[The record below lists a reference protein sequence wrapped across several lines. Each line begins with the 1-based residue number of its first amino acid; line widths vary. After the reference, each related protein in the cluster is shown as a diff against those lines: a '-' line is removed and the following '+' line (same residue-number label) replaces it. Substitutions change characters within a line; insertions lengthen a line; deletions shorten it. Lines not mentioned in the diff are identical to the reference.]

1 MPTVL
6 YLVAAVVAT
15 AAFEVDRLE
24 VDWSPP
30 MAGLPF
36 YLTVFGTGFERY
48 DDRVLL
54 IEYGRGCGI
63 GLLPTPNALKYFPQC
78 RIASCKR
85 ESFGKCGMATR
96 SVSGWLSPSTVSG
109 WAAVPCGNPG
119 SQHDKLFCGPITL
132 NLSTSYQVCACDFS
146 VRSSCA
152 DWGDFSLT
160 VRRSSTV
167 NETANV
173 TVGGPLVGQ
182 QYETPAGQAIDIS
195 YTGVNLRDGD
205 RIFIGSGICSL
216 GASQSVS
223 VSVASARS
231 SQSTSTVEVWEGVLA
246 TAAGEFVICW
256 CADGDYRG
264 SGCVL
269 DTNFN
274 VEVGRLLVAG
284 PYAGENN
291 VRLKIGVPG
300 SLVVYGRGLKGT
312 DRVRVLADSGG
323 GCGSGDTPVTSVH
336 LAARDVGSDDRVE
349 FWSQVRIPAAG
360 SFLLC
365 WCGYYTCLEY
375 SKFTVLAGT
384 VTVVGPQPNQLW
396 SLSVTL
402 PTNVTILAT
411 GNLFENIESEIRF
424 APLSSQGCGS
434 TDVLLFPETV
444 RNSRGRHDRVAVDG
458 SWASWDGII
467 FGRAGKFRV
476 CWCGYSC
483 STVEDFSVDCGLV
496 TVAGPEVAE
505 FAQREVA
512 RRPFELVVRSSSNV
526 FSALRDRVMVVPNT
540 TKCGTTDFYGKAFA
554 PEAAASTGTEEV
566 FRGVLIEAVGM
577 WNVCWC
583 GYGANC
589 TEISS
594 FAPLAA
600 TVRTAEAA
608 GNDVFCM
615 VGSGDCRVAA
625 RSSGGRLSAVSDR
638 IWLVRLGTNSHC
650 GFASHDYDRWRDGP
664 MAASLTPEQS
674 GLTEEEVA
682 DLSELSFHLPTPK
695 SAGEWRLCYCQ
706 GFGVCALPSDF
717 ANQVGI
723 LVVAGASTGGDSMAV
738 QHLCYFGSRCMVKIS
753 GIGLSIGDTL
763 KIVNTTNFLGCPNTT
778 ETIGRSAFDLNF
790 DYVGVSSDSLVEW
803 ILPSEGGSVSL
814 HYDLGLVK
822 DTSFGEVMVCH
833 CRVSEECSST
843 GRLALRG
850 VIRRSEEI
858 ECSQG
863 SGLCEFGLVSRS
875 EISVADKVVA
885 IPSEMECGEDEIRQV
900 MAGELV
906 VRGAI
911 MSIRLDETLLA
922 TARALTVVVEVGE
935 DGGNLVCAATSEEQL
950 DTPTWD
956 AVMDCYGILP
966 TCVGTGRRPDRIL
979 AERSAQVHLQLDSG
993 AISVGEVVRVWCV
1006 DTSTTCCVSPNDR
1019 SGLMVSV
1026 EEAPS
1031 GIDDNFEAR
1040 EGEPFVMP
1048 VAVGYDANASVKIVG
1063 GEMCS
1068 SSVEEMVS
1076 GVKCASGAFGSC
1088 EFESPTRQITIRKVG
1103 VFTACLCERFYNDGN
1118 ECAFWEVVG
1127 SIRAIGAS
1135 ADFFGRTRAAPGE
1148 SFTVV
1153 VEGLGLSTGNRIQL
1167 TRGGDCDGEV
1177 VYDGLGDGP
1186 RVVNDTYQEFEVPAV
1201 VMEEVEL
1208 QVCWCFESNSG
1219 ACRKHVG
1226 VVDVKT
1232 EVDCELGGWIV
1243 VGSCSRSCG
1252 GGVLSRRRQIIRQA
1266 SGGGVE
1272 CPPAADLQGEVS
1284 CNEQEC
1290 PMARLDSAVTSPT
1303 RVEVGTPFRVLIR
1316 GSDLDPSRDR
1326 LMIVSYRGETV
1337 TAAVSPCGRSD
1348 GVRVNGAR
1356 CDQPG
1361 STSAAI
1367 LCGDGVQSM
1376 VVNTLGRFALCLCDL
1391 VTCTSISHY
1400 RGFPTVGGWIEVVEE
1415 DSPSG
1420 DGGGILARPEIFVVA
1435 ACGLVL
1441 TVASYFGYVKWEK
1454 YRKVKRALYRVG
1466 DLTPTDFAEEYYQ
1479 TRPAAVQWGPGVG
1492 YYPGGPGFDP
1502 GLGHYSVPVSP
1513 PLALP
1518 APVEER
1524 IPPPPSPRR
1533 LWGPQKMIQNGP
1545 IGGPGELQSVERSEA
1560 AVGGSAGSDKSRES
1574 GLKGHSPPRF
1584 GSEEKHVKNGG
1595 NAAAGSLL
1603 LAVVMS
1609 CFLTPLAVAV
1619 FLSAPCLLA
1628 PGDAMEVE
1636 VAAEG
1641 SLDGSAAAVAV
1652 FLVFCIGL
1660 AGGVLFGG
1668 GKDGIKGGRSGSRT
1682 SGHRDERREV
1692 VPVRVRKHIEKKSS
1706 GKGGADQ
1713 VYWSPLSEEPPL
1725 RSVGESTD
1733 FEMILH
1739 GESSFVMC

>member
-1 MPTVL
+1 MSDSIHGTAPGGYSPSWILRMPR
-6 YLVAAVVAT
+6 APIG
-15 AAFEVDRLE
+15 
-24 VDWSPP
+24 PP
-30 MAGLPF
+30 LPGLPF

-63 GLLPTPNALKYFPQC
+63 GLLSTP
-78 RIASCKR
+78 I
-85 ESFGKCGMATR
+85 
-96 SVSGWLSPSTVSG
+96 SGWQSPSTVSG

-132 NLSTSYQVCACDFS
+132 NVSTSYQACACDFS

-152 DWGDFSLT
+152 DWGDFSFT
-160 VRRSSTV
+160 VGRSSTV

-195 YTGVNLRDGD
+195 YAGVNLRDGD
-205 RIFIGSGICSL
+205 RIIIGSGSCGL
-216 GASQSVS
+216 GASQSAS
-223 VSVASARS
+223 VSLASVRS

-264 SGCVL
+264 SGCLV
-269 DTNFN
+269 DANFN
-274 VEVGRLLVAG
+274 VEVGRLMVAG
-284 PYAGENN
+284 PYASENN
-291 VRLKIGVPG
+291 IRLKIGVPG
-300 SLVVYGRGLKGT
+300 SLVVYGRGLRGT
-312 DRVRVLADSGG
+312 DRVRVLAEGGG

-336 LAARDVGSDDRVE
+336 LAARDVGSDDLVE

-365 WCGYYTCLEY
+365 WCGYSTCLEY
-375 SKFTVLAGT
+375 SKFAVFAGT

-396 SLSVTL
+396 SPSVTL

-424 APLSSQGCGS
+424 APLSGQGCGS
-434 TDVLLFPETV
+434 TDVILFPETV
-444 RNSRGRHDRVAVDG
+444 RNSRGRHDRVAMDG

-496 TVAGPEVAE
+496 TVAGPEVPN

-512 RRPFELVVRSSSNV
+512 RRPFELVVSSTNNV
-526 FSALRDRVMVVPNT
+526 FSAMRDRVMVVPNT
-540 TKCGTTDFYGKAFA
+540 TKCGTTDFFGKAFA
-554 PEAAASTGTEEV
+554 PEAAASTETEEV
-566 FRGVLIEAVGM
+566 YRGVVIEEVGM

-608 GNDVFCM
+608 GNDVFCF
-615 VGSGDCRVAA
+615 VGSGDCRVAV
-625 RSSGGRLSAVSDR
+625 RSSGGRLSAMTDR

-650 GFASHDYDRWRDGP
+650 GFASHDYDRCRDGP

-674 GLTEEEVA
+674 GLTEVEVA
-682 DLSELSFHLPTPK
+682 DLSELHFGLPTPN

-717 ANQVGI
+717 ANQVGV
-723 LVVAGASTGGDSMAV
+723 LVVAGASTGGDSTAV
-738 QHLCYFGSRCMVKIS
+738 QHLCYFGSRCTVRIS
-753 GIGLSIGDTL
+753 GIGLSLGDTL
-763 KIVNTTNFLGCPNTT
+763 KIVNTTDFLGCANAT
-778 ETIGRSAFDLNF
+778 ETIGRKAFDLNF
-790 DYVGVSSDSLVEW
+790 DFVGVSSDSLVEW
-803 ILPSEGGSVSL
+803 VLPSEGGSISL

-833 CRVSEECSST
+833 CRVSEECSSA

-850 VIRRSEEI
+850 VIRRSEAI

-863 SGLCEFGLVSRS
+863 SGFCEFGLVSRS

-885 IPSEMECGEDEIRQV
+885 IPSEMECGDEEIRQV
-900 MAGELV
+900 VVPARAEDIERISSDETVDRLWRAKFVFDGSITDSAGRFKICYCAAVGGSSSFLCHSTFAGKEYVQMAGELV

-911 MSIRLDETLLA
+911 MSIRLDEGCFCENPVRAGLIMARFSASDTKSGPSDEKLKILFQTLLA
-922 TARALTVVVEVGE
+922 TARALTVAVEVGE

-956 AVMDCYGILP
+956 AVMDCYGVLP

-979 AERSAQVHLQLDSG
+979 AERSAQVHLKLDSG
-993 AISVGEVVRVWCV
+993 AISAGEVVRVWCV

-1019 SGLMVSV
+1019 RGLLVMV
-1026 EEAPS
+1026 EAAPS
-1031 GIDDNFEAR
+1031 GIGDNFEAR

-1048 VAVGYDANASVKIVG
+1048 VAAGYDANASVKIVG
-1063 GEMCS
+1063 EGLCS

-1088 EFESPTRQITIRKVG
+1088 EFESPTRQIAIRKVG

-1118 ECAFWEVVG
+1118 ECGFWEVLG

-1135 ADFFGRTRAAPGE
+1135 ADFFDRTKAAPGE

-1153 VEGLGLSTGNRIQL
+1153 VEGLGLSNGNRIQL
-1167 TRGGDCDGEV
+1167 AKGGDCNGEV
-1177 VYDGLGDGP
+1177 AHDGLGDGP

-1201 VMEEVEL
+1201 VMEEGEL

-1252 GGVLSRRRQIIRQA
+1252 GGVLSRRRQTIRQA

-1290 PMARLDSAVTSPT
+1290 PMARLDSAVTSPA
-1303 RVEVGTPFRVLIR
+1303 RVEVGKPFRVLIR

-1326 LMIVSYRGETV
+1326 LMIVSYPEETV

-1361 STSAAI
+1361 STSAAV

-1376 VVNTLGRFALCLCDL
+1376 VVDAPGRFALCLCDL
-1391 VTCTSISHY
+1391 VTCTSITHY
-1400 RGFPTVGGWIEVVEE
+1400 RGFPTVGGWIEVAEE

-1420 DGGGILARPEIFVVA
+1420 EGGGILERPEIFVVA
-1435 ACGLVL
+1435 ACGVVL

-1454 YRKVKRALYRVG
+1454 YRKVKRALYTVG
-1466 DLTPTDFAEEYYQ
+1466 DVTPTDFAEEYYQ

-1502 GLGHYSVPVSP
+1502 GLGNYSVPVSP

-1533 LWGPQKMIQNGP
+1533 LWAPQKMIQNGP
-1545 IGGPGELQSVERSEA
+1545 IATPGEMQSVERSEA
-1560 AVGGSAGSDKSRES
+1560 AVGGSAGSGKSRELV
-1574 GLKGHSPPRF
+1574 LKRQSPPRF
-1584 GSEEKHVKNGG
+1584 GSEETRAKNGG
-1595 NAAAGSLL
+1595 NAAAG
-1603 LAVVMS
+1603 
-1609 CFLTPLAVAV
+1609 FGTP
-1619 FLSAPCLLA
+1619 
-1628 PGDAMEVE
+1628 G
-1636 VAAEG
+1636 
-1641 SLDGSAAAVAV
+1641 
-1652 FLVFCIGL
+1652 
-1660 AGGVLFGG
+1660 
-1668 GKDGIKGGRSGSRT
+1668 
-1682 SGHRDERREV
+1682 
-1692 VPVRVRKHIEKKSS
+1692 
-1706 GKGGADQ
+1706 
-1713 VYWSPLSEEPPL
+1713 
-1725 RSVGESTD
+1725 
-1733 FEMILH
+1733 
-1739 GESSFVMC
+1739 

>member
-1 MPTVL
+1 MLTVL
-6 YLVAAVVAT
+6 SIVAAVVAT
-15 AAFEVDRLE
+15 TAFEVNRLQ

-48 DDRVLL
+48 DDRVVL
-54 IEYGRGCGI
+54 IEYGRGCGN
-63 GLLPTPNALKYFPQC
+63 GLLSTP
-78 RIASCKR
+78 
-85 ESFGKCGMATR
+85 
-96 SVSGWLSPSTVSG
+96 VSGWQSPSTVSG

-132 NLSTSYQVCACDFS
+132 NVSTSYQVCACDFS

-152 DWGDFSLT
+152 DWGDFSFT
-160 VRRSSTV
+160 VGRSSTV

-205 RIFIGSGICSL
+205 RIFIGSGICGL

-264 SGCVL
+264 SGCMV
-269 DTNFN
+269 DADFN
-274 VEVGRLLVAG
+274 VEVGRLMVAG
-284 PYAGENN
+284 PYASENN
-291 VRLKIGVPG
+291 IRLKIGVPG
-300 SLVVYGRGLKGT
+300 SLVVYGRGLRGT
-312 DRVRVLADSGG
+312 DRVRVLAEGGG
-323 GCGSGDTPVTSVH
+323 GCGSGDAPVTSVH
-336 LAARDVGSDDRVE
+336 LAARDVGSDDLVE

-365 WCGYYTCLEY
+365 WCGYSTCLEY
-375 SKFTVLAGT
+375 SKFAVFAGT

-396 SLSVTL
+396 SPSVTL
-402 PTNVTILAT
+402 PTSVTILAT
-411 GNLFENIESEIRF
+411 GNLFDNIESEIRF

-434 TDVLLFPETV
+434 ANVILFPETV

-476 CWCGYSC
+476 CWCGHSC

-496 TVAGPEVAE
+496 TVAGPEVPK

-512 RRPFELVVRSSSNV
+512 RRPFELVVSSSSNV

-540 TKCGTTDFYGKAFA
+540 TKCGATDFYGKAFA
-554 PEAAASTGTEEV
+554 PDAAASTETQEVYRRVVIEE
-566 FRGVLIEAVGM
+566 VGM

-589 TEISS
+589 TDMSS

-615 VGSGDCRVAA
+615 VGSGDCRVAV
-625 RSSGGRLSAVSDR
+625 RSSGGRLSAMTDR

-682 DLSELSFHLPTPK
+682 DLSELYYDLPTPN

-717 ANQVGI
+717 ANQVGN
-723 LVVAGASTGGDSMAV
+723 LVVAGASAGGDSTAV
-738 QHLCYFGSRCMVKIS
+738 QHLCYFGSRCK
-753 GIGLSIGDTL
+753 
-763 KIVNTTNFLGCPNTT
+763 
-778 ETIGRSAFDLNF
+778 
-790 DYVGVSSDSLVEW
+790 
-803 ILPSEGGSVSL
+803 
-814 HYDLGLVK
+814 
-822 DTSFGEVMVCH
+822 
-833 CRVSEECSST
+833 
-843 GRLALRG
+843 
-850 VIRRSEEI
+850 
-858 ECSQG
+858 
-863 SGLCEFGLVSRS
+863 
-875 EISVADKVVA
+875 
-885 IPSEMECGEDEIRQV
+885 
-900 MAGELV
+900 
-906 VRGAI
+906 
-911 MSIRLDETLLA
+911 TLLA

-935 DGGNLVCAATSEEQL
+935 DGGNLVCAATSEEQS

-979 AERSAQVHLQLDSG
+979 AERSAQVHLKLDSG
-993 AISVGEVVRVWCV
+993 ALSAGGVVRVWCV
-1006 DTSTTCCVSPNDR
+1006 DTSATCCVSPNDR
-1019 SGLMVSV
+1019 GGLLATVG
-1026 EEAPS
+1026 EAPS
-1031 GIDDNFEAR
+1031 GIGDNFEAR

-1048 VAVGYDANASVKIVG
+1048 VAAGYDANASVKIVG
-1063 GEMCS
+1063 GGSCS

-1088 EFESPTRQITIRKVG
+1088 EFESPTRQIAIRKVG
-1103 VFTACLCERFYNDGN
+1103 VFTACFCERFYNDGN
-1118 ECAFWEVVG
+1118 ECAFWEVLG

-1135 ADFFGRTRAAPGE
+1135 ANFFDRTRAVPGE
-1148 SFTVV
+1148 SSTVV

-1167 TRGGDCDGEV
+1167 TRGGDCGGEV

-1186 RVVNDTYQEFEVPAV
+1186 RVVNETYQEFEVPAV
-1201 VMEEVEL
+1201 VMEEGEL
-1208 QVCWCFESNSG
+1208 QVCWCFESNGG
-1219 ACRKHVG
+1219 ACQKHVG

-1290 PMARLDSAVTSPT
+1290 LMARLDSAVTSPA
-1303 RVEVGTPFRVLIR
+1303 RVEVGKPFRVLIR

-1326 LMIVSYRGETV
+1326 LMIVSYPGETV
-1337 TAAVSPCGRSD
+1337 TSAVSPCGRSD

-1376 VVNTLGRFALCLCDL
+1376 VVNTPGRFALCLCDL

-1415 DSPSG
+1415 DSPSEE
-1420 DGGGILARPEIFVVA
+1420 GGGILARPEIFVVA

-1441 TVASYFGYVKWEK
+1441 TVASYFGYAKWEK

-1466 DLTPTDFAEEYYQ
+1466 DVTPTDFAEEYYQ
-1479 TRPAAVQWGPGVG
+1479 TRPAAVQWGPGVD

-1502 GLGHYSVPVSP
+1502 GLGNYSVPVSP

-1518 APVEER
+1518 APMEER

-1533 LWGPQKMIQNGP
+1533 LWAPQKMIQNGS
-1545 IGGPGELQSVERSEA
+1545 ITTSGDMQSVERSEA
-1560 AVGGSAGSDKSRES
+1560 TVGGSAGGGKSRES
-1574 GLKGHSPPRF
+1574 GLKRQSAPRF
-1584 GSEEKHVKNGG
+1584 GSEGAHVENEG
-1595 NAAAGSLL
+1595 NETAG
-1603 LAVVMS
+1603 
-1609 CFLTPLAVAV
+1609 F
-1619 FLSAPCLLA
+1619 
-1628 PGDAMEVE
+1628 
-1636 VAAEG
+1636 
-1641 SLDGSAAAVAV
+1641 GSA
-1652 FLVFCIGL
+1652 G
-1660 AGGVLFGG
+1660 FGG
-1668 GKDGIKGGRSGSRT
+1668 FLQPS
-1682 SGHRDERREV
+1682 
-1692 VPVRVRKHIEKKSS
+1692 
-1706 GKGGADQ
+1706 
-1713 VYWSPLSEEPPL
+1713 LS
-1725 RSVGESTD
+1725 
-1733 FEMILH
+1733 
-1739 GESSFVMC
+1739 